1 MRGEK
6 PDGLAAVVGVVWVV
20 EALVEAEAVEVVDD
34 IEAVLQLVVVVV
46 PNPISLPERFFKR
59 HFTGVLIFYC

>member
-6 PDGLAAVVGVVWVV
+6 PDGLAAVVGAARVV

-34 IEAVLQLVVVVV
+34 IEAVLQVVVVVV
-46 PNPISLPERFFKR
+46 PNPISLPKRFYLDT
-59 HFTGVLIFYC
+59 TGDSIFYC